1 VINFF
6 LAPRLNRGPSG
17 AITPGLTRHEQMR
30 SAKSKSDPSSNDS
43 AILATLSPGA
53 YTALVSGAS
62 NDSGV
67 ALVEIYEVP

>member
-1 VINFF
+1 
-6 LAPRLNRGPSG
+6 
-17 AITPGLTRHEQMR
+17 MR